1 MGKLLIRKSGKVQLV
16 LGKVTLD
23 VTMGTPCS
31 FLQVWE
37 LRRGVLGT
45 QFVGLHPKI
54 APWGSLLGSCWSLV
68 RWLLGSLSL

>member
-31 FLQVWE
+31 FLQVWG
-37 LRRGVLGT
+37 LRRVVLGT
-45 QFVGLHPKI
+45 RFVGLHPKR
-54 APWGSLLGSCWSLV
+54 APWGSLLGSCWPLV